1 MSTNK
6 MTPEWRVAQVAT
18 TLAIE
23 NMYMS
28 KRFRDELL
36 LVAQGK
42 KSSKELI
49 NELNAQY
56 RQKE

>member
-1 MSTNK
+1 MSA
-6 MTPEWRVAQVAT
+6 EWRVAQVAT

-28 KRFRDELL
+28 KQFRDELI

-49 NELNAQY
+49 DELNAKY
-56 RQKE
+56 KQKG

>member
-6 MTPEWRVAQVAT
+6 MTPEWRVAQVAA

-28 KRFRDELL
+28 NQFRDELL
-36 LVAQGK
+36 SVAKGE
-42 KSSKELI
+42 KSS
-49 NELNAQY
+49 NELLEELNGKYKQY
-56 RQKE
+56 E